1 MDTPLRSA
9 RISAHASP
17 TIRAS
22 APSPA
27 APARAVFVDSD
38 GSLVADPPHGA
49 DPDRLAFTPNA
60 LDALRLLSD
69 AGYRIVLVGNQPDA
83 APGQADQAAPDRW
96 AQALTQRLRDEGV
109 ALDGVYVC
117 PHPPGAG
124 CNCRRP
130 APGLLHAAAHELAI
144 DLSRSWM
151 IGDIL
156 DDIEA
161 GRRAGCRTV
170 LLDVA
175 HEAIRDPTLPHTPDL
190 RAPDL
195 LAAARVIRAWD
206 DAPLGATLPDG
217 PVPESSEAA

>member
-1 MDTPLRSA
+1 MSA
-9 RISAHASP
+9 LSS
-17 TIRAS
+17 
-22 APSPA
+22 A
-27 APARAVFVDSD
+27 APARAVFIDWD
-38 GSLVADPPHGA
+38 GTLVADLPHHA

-69 AGYRIVLVGNQPDA
+69 AGYRIVLVSNQPDEA
-83 APGQADQAAPDRW
+83 LGHADQAAPPDRLG
-96 AQALTQRLRDEGV
+96 QALAQRLRDEGI
-109 ALDGVYVC
+109 ALDGLYVC

-130 APGLLHAAAHELAI
+130 APGLLHAAAHELAL

-151 IGDIL
+151 IGDTL

-170 LLDVA
+170 LLDVG
-175 HEAIRDPTLPHTPDL
+175 HDAIRDLTPPRTPDL

-195 LAAARVIRAWD
+195 LAAARVIKAWD
-206 DAPLGATLPDG
+206 DAPPDAALPNG
-217 PVPESSEAA
+217 PVTEPSEAA